1 VALSEGLRIPS
12 LLAAAIVAC
21 APAVTALADPGT
33 IVLVSPS
40 DLTDAAREMEV
51 RTRGELEAAGFA
63 IVDATSE
70 PGSDIRTTLE
80 AAVTNAG
87 AVAAIALK
95 TDPDAS
101 SVEVW
106 VSDRLTNKLSI
117 RRVATT
123 GATDTPELVAIRT
136 VELLRA
142 SLIEITDPAPTEP
155 PPPPPQKLPP
165 AVRHLAEPKP
175 ERNPT
180 GWRGFGIEV
189 GIAGIL
195 HVDPPNPGVAPMARL
210 SYGSK
215 LGVGARLTWIG
226 PSFGPG
232 LAGSLGTSV
241 MGRANLIEEL
251 AIAELT
257 VSPALPKPF
266 ELMFYAGTGVNHV
279 AGSGTVFND
288 QKHGVEGLSQTATVF
303 AFTVG
308 LAGAVRVAP
317 HVAIDLDLLGAFTA
331 PRIDIQFGTNNQIGT
346 IGRPTL
352 GATSG
357 VRASF

>member
-1 VALSEGLRIPS
+1 
-12 LLAAAIVAC
+12 
-21 APAVTALADPGT
+21 
-33 IVLVSPS
+33 
-40 DLTDAAREMEV
+40 MEV

-80 AAVTNAG
+80 AAVTKAG

-165 AVRHLAEPKP
+165 AVRHLAQPKP

-189 GIAGIL
+189 GIAGLL

-215 LGVGARLTWIG
+215 LGIGGRLTWIG

-232 LAGSLGTSV
+232 LPGSFGTSV
-241 MGRANLIEEL
+241 TGRADLVEEL
-251 AIAELT
+251 AVAELT
-257 VSPALPKPF
+257 VSPALPKPV

-279 AGSGTVFND
+279 AGSGEVPKDPKAAVN
-288 QKHGVEGLSQTATVF
+288 ESATVF
-303 AFTVG
+303 VFTTGV
-308 LAGAVRVAP
+308 AGAVRVAP
-317 HVAIDLDLLGAFTA
+317 HVAIDLDLLAAFTA
-331 PRIDIQFGTNNQIGT
+331 PRIDITFGKGNQIGT
-346 IGRPTL
+346 VGRPTL